1 MRPNGFLCSVVAAFS
16 IFMLSGC
23 LSVGSSPSPRFYM
36 LSSITKDQVTEKFD
50 ITPGLIVAVGPV
62 NIPGY
67 QDRPQIVTRDKNGM
81 LKFAQFDRW
90 GENLDFAL
98 AHQFTDNLTLML
110 PDASFQ
116 IFPCNFAIPLDYQV
130 IIDIIQLDSELDKN
144 MLLVA
149 QWSIIHAKSREMLLT
164 KRSQFIQPINPHD
177 YHGLIQA
184 LNVSCAAL
192 SSEIAGNLA
201 KLANQAKTKE
211 GIK

>member
-1 MRPNGFLCSVVAAFS
+1 MRLNAFLFSVAAAFL

-23 LSVGSSPSPRFYM
+23 LSIGSSPSPRFYM
-36 LSSITKDQVTEKFD
+36 LSPITQDQVTEKFD
-50 ITPGLIVAVGPV
+50 ITPGVIVAVGPV

-90 GENLDFAL
+90 GEDLDLAL
-98 AHQFTDNLTLML
+98 ARRFTDNLTLIL
-110 PDASFQ
+110 PGASFQ

-130 IIDIIQLDSELDKN
+130 IVDIVQLDSELEKN
-144 MLLVA
+144 MVLAA
-149 QWSIIHAKSREMLLT
+149 QWSIINAKNRKMLLT
-164 KRSQFIQPINPHD
+164 KRSQFIQPINPHN

-184 LNVSCAAL
+184 LNASCAAL

-201 KLANQAKTKE
+201 ELVNQAKTNE
-211 GIK
+211 GL